1 MSLSKRYFLQRQEK
15 NMSQYIQSDLKAY
28 IQRFLQPSQHCAY
41 SDTINDRSVN
51 TSLVLNFLKVRNL
64 PRHLNLAGSS
74 LRDFRYG
81 RMGKGF
87 AIICTLHHMWCVSV
101 KKKKCSLQL
110 ILEDKHLCYS
120 RVLIIKYGWQFR
132 FPETFLNNR
141 FTSEPVLCAFRL
153 WNWNIEKNLLT
164 RMLPENCCRILAA
177 DLKNSC
183 KLLPWILSIIAWQEQ
198 VKKGNFVSY

>member
-1 MSLSKRYFLQRQEK
+1 MR
-15 NMSQYIQSDLKAY
+15 
-28 IQRFLQPSQHCAY
+28 
-41 SDTINDRSVN
+41 
-51 TSLVLNFLKVRNL
+51 VR
-64 PRHLNLAGSS
+64 
-74 LRDFRYG
+74 
-81 RMGKGF
+81 
-87 AIICTLHHMWCVSV
+87 
-101 KKKKCSLQL
+101 KKKIKCSLQL
-110 ILEDKHLCYS
+110 MLEDKHLWHLCYS

-183 KLLPWILSIIAWQEQ
+183 KLLPWILSNCVTRTGKKRKFCIILTLLEVWWMLPVNDAGVSELRSCLDRHWSL
-198 VKKGNFVSY
+198 NF